1 MSDEFKRGRH
11 SAGRSRSRS
20 QGPLAYEMITKCMLW
35 CGKATKF
42 GRRLAKMFVDLI
54 PGRGVG
60 LKSTP
65 SITSINVGSTM
76 QAERKTRFKGP
87 SARKMKRRP
96 GLWSPKATKLGVE
109 SL

>member
-1 MSDEFKRGRH
+1 MNDEFSRQRH
-11 SAGRSRSRS
+11 SAERSRSRS

-42 GRRLAKMFVDLI
+42 GRRLAKMYVDLI

-65 SITSINVGSTM
+65 SITSVNVRSTM
-76 QAERKTRFKGP
+76 QAELKIRFMGP
-87 SARKMKRRP
+87 SARKMARRP
-96 GLWSPKATKLGVE
+96 SLWSHKATKLGVA